1 MKERLIK
8 AEALKNYCR
17 NKLAISVTRSGTL
30 RKFAEQLTEDTCRD
44 VDAQPTVEAIPVKW
58 IKEQA
63 EEYPGVHDRGADPLH
78 ETAAAQ
84 VDTAADNGMHADFTA
99 S

>member
-17 NKLAISVTRSGTL
+17 NKLAISVIRSGTL

-63 EEYPGVHDRGADPLH
+63 KEYPGMESAMWAKLLRLWEKEEVEQELYGG
-78 ETAAAQ
+78 E
-84 VDTAADNGMHADFTA
+84 
-99 S
+99 

>member
-63 EEYPGVHDRGADPLH
+63 EEYPGMESTMWAKLLRLWEKEEIEQELYGG
-78 ETAAAQ
+78 ER
-84 VDTAADNGMHADFTA
+84 
-99 S
+99 